1 MITREQFISRLR
13 AKTLPSL
20 PLTVVALGE
29 AVQDE
34 RCTVDRILTILSK
47 DPPLS
52 ATLLR
57 MANSALYSGAD
68 SVTDLRAAV
77 LRLGFDA
84 ISNLGTGAAVMKTL
98 KGGAHLDAVRLWQHS
113 VAVGLTAKGVCK
125 LARRHGQMETAFLC
139 GLLHDIGKIALDTCF
154 PEAYLEV
161 LEAVA
166 HRDAFFVD
174 AERAI
179 LGLDHPEA
187 GSLLAAEWSFPQTI
201 VEVIRDHHDP
211 KPGDFLPNLIH
222 LADLLVRTRIPMGPA
237 DARLVISLEDLPAFK
252 EVLAGALDKDLDV
265 ERLTFSIDDEVD
277 HALAFVEMAFQV

>member
-1 MITREQFISRLR
+1 MITREQFASRLK

-29 AVQDE
+29 AVQDD
-34 RCTVDRILTILSK
+34 RCTVDRILAILSK
-47 DPPLS
+47 DPSLS

-57 MANSALYSGAD
+57 LANSALYAGEG
-68 SVTDLRAAV
+68 SVMDLRTAV

-84 ISNLGTGAAVMKTL
+84 VSNLGTGAAVIRTL

-113 VAVGLTAKGVCK
+113 VAVGLTAKGICV
-125 LARRHGQMETAFLC
+125 LARRHGQAETAFLT

-154 PEAYLEV
+154 PEDYAAV
-161 LEAVA
+161 LAQVA
-166 HRDAFFVD
+166 EGSTFVD
-174 AERAI
+174 AERRL
-179 LGLDHPEA
+179 LGLDHAEGGA
-187 GSLLAAEWSFPQTI
+187 LLAAEWSFPQTI

-222 LADLLVRTRIPMGPA
+222 LCDLLVRTRIPMGPA
-237 DARLVISLEDLPAFK
+237 DERLVIVLDELPAFQA
-252 EVLAGALDKDLDV
+252 VLAGSLQKDLDV

-277 HALAFVEMAFQV
+277 HALAFVETAFQS

>member
-1 MITREQFISRLR
+1 MITREQLVSRLK

-34 RCTVDRILTILSK
+34 RCTVDRILGILSK
-47 DPPLS
+47 DPSLS

-57 MANSALYSGAD
+57 LANSALYAGEESIM
-68 SVTDLRAAV
+68 DLRSAV

-84 ISNLGTGAAVMKTL
+84 VANLGTGAAVIRTL
-98 KGGAHLDAVRLWQHS
+98 KGGAHLDALKLWQHS
-113 VAVGLTAKGVCK
+113 VAVGLTAKGVCI
-125 LARRHGQMETAFLC
+125 LARRHGQAETAFLT

-154 PEAYLEV
+154 PEDYTGV
-161 LEAVA
+161 LEKVA
-166 HRDAFFVD
+166 EGYTFVD
-174 AERAI
+174 AERAM
-179 LGLDHPEA
+179 LGMDHAEA
-187 GSLLAAEWSFPQTI
+187 GALLAADWSFPTAI

-211 KPGDFLPNLIH
+211 QAGEFLPNLIH

-237 DARLVISLEDLPAFK
+237 DAQLMLSLEELPAFK
-252 EVLAGALDKDLDV
+252 AVLAGALHKDLDV

-277 HALAFVEMAFQV
+277 HAMAFVEVAFQA